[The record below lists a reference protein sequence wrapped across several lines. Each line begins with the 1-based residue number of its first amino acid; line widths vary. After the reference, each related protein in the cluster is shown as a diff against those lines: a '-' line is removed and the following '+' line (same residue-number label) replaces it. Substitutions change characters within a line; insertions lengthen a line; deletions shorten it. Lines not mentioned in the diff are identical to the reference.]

1 MARKFQYYAANIGIM
16 VQNTLVKVHHSISKV
31 KHYHKS
37 LQQVYS
43 IIITEI
49 SGIKPNLILQMS
61 FKAINDLVGFNGLVF
76 TLLVFDSYPKITKQD
91 APFSSI
97 TKSALAMK
105 KAINEVQKSTTF
117 QQINNV
123 FNT

>member
-1 MARKFQYYAANIGIM
+1 
-16 VQNTLVKVHHSISKV
+16 
-31 KHYHKS
+31 
-37 LQQVYS
+37 
-43 IIITEI
+43 
-49 SGIKPNLILQMS
+49 MS

-76 TLLVFDSYPKITKQD
+76 TLLVFDSYLKITKQD

-123 FNT
+123 LNTWNKSSRTFIHDLLINLTVFVYQERNAGQ